1 VPLHAGGTSGEMPKT
16 EGSMELK
23 RGTRV
28 TYRYAGG
35 KIVPGVIVKQ
45 HKDLSNWYVVRLTDE
60 AGTSTGSC
68 HRDQITVTDNRFEIL
83 AREASRTT
91 RLMGAFKDRF

>member
-1 VPLHAGGTSGEMPKT
+1 MK
-16 EGSMELK
+16 LK

-45 HKDLSNWYVVRLTDE
+45 HKDDFADWYVVRLTDE

-68 HRDQITVTDNRFEIL
+68 HRDQITVTDNRFERL
-83 AREASRTT
+83 ARETSRTT
-91 RLMGAFKDRF
+91 RLMGAFKDR